1 MYPGNSLIS
10 VMSQREGQGHTM
22 GLLGIVS
29 SPNPVI
35 HNNQSSSI
43 LRFGEDTSLD
53 GLVQVRRSVRTDS
66 SSGPHSSHNHYRLST
81 IDGGIHEESRFLQS
95 IGSVSNHH

>member
-1 MYPGNSLIS
+1 MT
-10 VMSQREGQGHTM
+10 QRDEMGRTM

-35 HNNQSSSI
+35 HDDQSPSV
-43 LRFGEDTSLD
+43 LRLGEYTSLNS
-53 GLVQVRRSVRTDS
+53 LIQVRRSVRTDS

-81 IDGGIHEESRFLQS
+81 IDGGIHEESGLLKS
-95 IGSVSNHH
+95 IGSVSDHH